1 MVFVETKFMTNG
13 GPRNPDEPEMLAI
26 GVHVVSLGFVLAAAS
41 ELDALLA
48 PVKVQ
53 QRDAW

>member
-1 MVFVETKFMTNG
+1 MVFVETKFMTKG